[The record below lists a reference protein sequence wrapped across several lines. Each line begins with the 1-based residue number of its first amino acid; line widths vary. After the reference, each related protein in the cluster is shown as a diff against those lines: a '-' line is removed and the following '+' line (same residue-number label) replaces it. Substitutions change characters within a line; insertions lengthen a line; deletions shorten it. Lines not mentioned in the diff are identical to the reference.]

1 MTVVTA
7 VTITKQPVTT
17 SVIIGSSLHLD
28 CATDTPVNI
37 TWYAEGKKLNCTESC
52 LVFNNNTLFINKT
65 SIGDTGSY
73 YCTLKD
79 EAEVIKSDTVNVT
92 VQFLILMP
100 QNVKNISVYI
110 DDTTHRMTCAVI
122 GDPIPSSITWRHDGK
137 AVVKDSKYN
146 IEEKLTGRV
155 VRSSLEISNFT
166 SGVIGSY
173 FCEAENSVLNDK
185 RFAGQIVDIKESC
198 KYGWKCPNLKKC
210 IRSYLHCN
218 NVDNCGDLSDET
230 VNCSAPGEITSF
242 YGRQKK
248 YNSIQVYWRR
258 DSRAIQYNLEFKY
271 GGNVTTFVVKN
282 ARSKLITNLS
292 NGTSYQL
299 RVSAQN
305 FAGESNKT
313 KWINV
318 TIPRVVPPG
327 PVRNL
332 TVVPFSVRYTYV
344 KMDVQFLRP
353 IESSST
359 YPAYY
364 LRICHYN
371 VTTKARVGCMDKN
384 TYITTYYTESMR
396 PESVYIV
403 SVYAENKA
411 KQRGPTV
418 EHVFTTP
425 AYKKRPKPQS
435 NRSGLSGGAIAGIV
449 VACLSAFTAI
459 MGFLCK
465 VCCSESDEEGGE
477 NMALNA
483 K

>member
-1 MTVVTA
+1 MISIFLIGCMTVVTA

-37 TWYAEGKKLNCTESC
+37 TWYAKGKELNCIESC
-52 LVFNNNTLFINKT
+52 IVFNNNTLFINKT
-65 SIGDTGSY
+65 SIADTGSY
-73 YCTLKD
+73 YCTVKD

-92 VQFLILMP
+92 VQ
-100 QNVKNISVYI
+100 Y
-110 DDTTHRMTCAVI
+110 
-122 GDPIPSSITWRHDGK
+122 
-137 AVVKDSKYN
+137 
-146 IEEKLTGRV
+146 
-155 VRSSLEISNFT
+155 
-166 SGVIGSY
+166 
-173 FCEAENSVLNDK
+173 
-185 RFAGQIVDIKESC
+185 SC
-198 KYGWKCPNLKKC
+198 KYGWKCPNSKKC
-210 IRSYLHCN
+210 ISSYQHCN
-218 NVDNCGDLSDET
+218 NEDNCGDLSDET

-242 YGRQKK
+242 NGRQKN
-248 YNSIQVYWRR
+248 YNSIKVSWRR
-258 DSRAIQYNLEFKY
+258 DSRAIQYNLEFKD

-292 NGTSYQL
+292 NGTTYQF

-305 FAGESNKT
+305 FVGETKKT

-318 TIPRVVPPG
+318 TIPRVVPPS

-332 TVVPFSVRYTYV
+332 TVVPFSVSYTYV

-353 IESSST
+353 IESGSLHLV
-359 YPAYY
+359 YY

-371 VTTKARVGCMDKN
+371 VTTKARVGCIDKN
-384 TYITTYYTESMR
+384 TYITSYYTKSMR

-411 KQRGPTV
+411 MQRGPKV

-435 NRSGLSGGAIAGIV
+435 SRSGLSDVAIAGIV

-465 VCCSESDEEGGE
+465 VCCSESDEEVDE
-477 NMALNA
+477 NIALNG